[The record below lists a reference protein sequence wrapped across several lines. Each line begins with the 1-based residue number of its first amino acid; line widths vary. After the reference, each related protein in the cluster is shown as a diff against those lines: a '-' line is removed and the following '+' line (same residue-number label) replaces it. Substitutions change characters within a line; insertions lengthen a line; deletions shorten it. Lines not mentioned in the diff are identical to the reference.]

1 MSPLLRRTLTAVAA
15 LGAAAG
21 LALAPTS
28 ASAAPAASAATAAVA
43 PPAAVTPSASVAASP
58 ATSPATSLAAS
69 RVTSPAA
76 ALAVDAVVPCSNIS
90 QIGDKKVVSDLGM
103 QAFTVRQFIGWC
115 SDSRGQAW
123 MNFSSVYVWDQYHDR
138 GFSYRVYSG
147 VVVRGEP
154 EARGFTT
161 SANRQQTSYSTPVRT
176 TQLCTQGWG
185 KILRSG
191 SESPQGMSSLVC

>member
-1 MSPLLRRTLTAVAA
+1 MSHLLRRTLVAAAA

-21 LALAPTS
+21 IAVTPTS
-28 ASAAPAASAATAAVA
+28 ASAAPVVSPGSTQVATGATVAAPVAATSTATAV
-43 PPAAVTPSASVAASP
+43 VAA
-58 ATSPATSLAAS
+58 T
-69 RVTSPAA
+69 
-76 ALAVDAVVPCSNIS
+76 AVVPCSNIS

-123 MNFSSVYVWDQYHDR
+123 MNFASVYVWDQYHDR
-138 GFSYRVYSG
+138 GFAYRVYSG

-154 EARGFTT
+154 EARGFST
-161 SANRQQTSYSTPVRT
+161 SGNRQQTSYSIPVRT

-185 KILRSG
+185 KIYRSG
-191 SESPQGMSSLVC
+191 GESPQGLSSLVC